1 MTAFPASE
9 REPGSIDSHLHKPEI
24 HEDIQTFKTSLFTFF
39 FYRQSDVDDQTG
51 FFFLLT
57 QIRDKHK

>member
-1 MTAFPASE
+1 MTVFPASE

-24 HEDIQTFKTSLFTFF
+24 HEDIQTFKTSLFTLFF
-39 FYRQSDVDDQTG
+39 IFYRQSDVDDQTG

-57 QIRDKHK
+57 